1 MQNHTILDI
10 ENQIENG
17 TAKEIK
23 NAAFVISE
31 EDNIKARFF
40 TLWGSVIKRVY
51 DRSNTSTT
59 YSFVQGENKEIF
71 EATYL

>member
-1 MQNHTILDI
+1 MQNYTILDI

-17 TAKEIK
+17 TAKEVR

-31 EDNIKARFF
+31 DDSIKASFF

-51 DRSNTSTT
+51 DRSDTT
-59 YSFVQGENKEIF
+59 TIYSFVQGESKEIF